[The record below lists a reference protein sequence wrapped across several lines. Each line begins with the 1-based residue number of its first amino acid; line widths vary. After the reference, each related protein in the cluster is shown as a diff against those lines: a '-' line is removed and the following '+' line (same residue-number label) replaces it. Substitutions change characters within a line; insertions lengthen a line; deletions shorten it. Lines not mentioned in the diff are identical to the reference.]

1 MKKTLLAILALIP
14 AIWAGATWFASQN
27 SETVLDEF
35 MAQSNQQIE
44 EAVPFLTL
52 EKTSFDQGFIQS
64 SAQSIVTIAPTLFS
78 KEEEEAVQIGFNHK
92 IYHGPVMMTPN
103 GIKIGTSYI
112 LTTLDQSSLSEEVK
126 SIMTTLFG
134 DAEPFVSGVTAGLSE
149 RIDTDFIIAPF
160 SINAEQIS
168 ELTGNPAGD
177 EELELSFT
185 GFSGDI
191 ASNVQ
196 GSKMK
201 GMMNIGELV
210 VKVRDGATVFD
221 VTMAAS
227 TVDMDVEE
235 LYKGSLLDGN
245 IMLTIPSILFSD
257 GKGSSATFSE
267 VRMSSSAE
275 QDNGLMNGRGIFDV
289 NKIHI
294 KSSKVGF
301 DVPDA
306 KLHTSFDISGIER
319 TGIIKLLDLEQEMSR
334 TQIML
339 LSQDDAAP
347 DALMSSMRAYY
358 RAGGELVKQGAKIAS
373 VLEISTDAG
382 NAALRLDLSYSDAKR
397 LFALKTVGDLA
408 AATQGNISVNIDK
421 SMLAGTPLAEAISM
435 PIGMGF
441 AVEKADRYE
450 SLVLLDKGE
459 LLLNGN
465 PVPFLDAVGDQPLDW
480 DKLLGM

>member
-1 MKKTLLAILALIP
+1 MKKIFLPILVLMPAL
-14 AIWAGATWFASQN
+14 WAGATWFTSQN
-27 SETVLDEF
+27 SETTLDEF

-44 EAVPFLTL
+44 EAVPFLTI
-52 EKTSFDQGFIQS
+52 EKTLFEKGFIQS
-64 SAQSIVTIAPTLFS
+64 SAQSVVTIAPTLFS
-78 KEEEEAVQIGFNHK
+78 KEEAEPVQVGFNHR

-126 SIMTTLFG
+126 SIMTALFG
-134 DAEPFVSGVTAGLSE
+134 DAEPFVSGVTTGLRE
-149 RIDTDFIIAPF
+149 MIDTDFIIAPF

-168 ELTGNPAGD
+168 ELTGNPVGD
-177 EELELSFT
+177 EELELSFA

-196 GSKMK
+196 GTKMK
-201 GMMNIGELV
+201 GMMNIGELT
-210 VKVRDGATVFD
+210 VKVRDGATMFD

-227 TVDMDVEE
+227 TVDMDVDE

-245 IMLTIPSILFSD
+245 IMLTIPGILFSD

-294 KSSKVGF
+294 KSSKAGF

-319 TGIIKLLDLEQEMSR
+319 TGIIRLLDLEQEMTRS
-334 TQIML
+334 QIML
-339 LSQDDAAP
+339 LSQDDAGP
-347 DALMSSMRAYY
+347 DALMSSMHAYY
-358 RAGGELVKQGAKIAS
+358 RAGGELLKQGAKIGS
-373 VLEISTDAG
+373 VLEISTDTG
-382 NAALRLDLSYSDAKR
+382 NAALRLDLSYTDAKR
-397 LFALKTVGDLA
+397 LFALKTVRDLA
-408 AATQGNISVNIDK
+408 VATQGNISVNIDK

-450 SLVLLDKGE
+450 SLILLNKGE

-480 DKLLGM
+480 DSLIGM